1 MRPRSGAMTRSV
13 VELLDKSLRAGA
25 FDFSNES
32 REVTARWRSCGSSPT
47 RPARAMHRSPDM
59 TYPVQA
65 ADLAIYCVNWG
76 FRLPT
81 RGMDAPVR
89 PEIADDY
96 GRWLAQLQFH
106 GEGYR
111 DGAIYESYGILFVP
125 DPYEARQVG
134 E

>member
-1 MRPRSGAMTRSV
+1 
-13 VELLDKSLRAGA
+13 
-25 FDFSNES
+25 
-32 REVTARWRSCGSSPT
+32 
-47 RPARAMHRSPDM
+47 M
-59 TYPVQA
+59 TYPIQA

-81 RGMDAPVR
+81 RGMDAPDR

-111 DGAIYESYGILFVP
+111 DGAVYDSYGIIFVP
-125 DPYEARQVG
+125 DPYEARQV
-134 E
+134 ENKKEAMPSEPPESSSP